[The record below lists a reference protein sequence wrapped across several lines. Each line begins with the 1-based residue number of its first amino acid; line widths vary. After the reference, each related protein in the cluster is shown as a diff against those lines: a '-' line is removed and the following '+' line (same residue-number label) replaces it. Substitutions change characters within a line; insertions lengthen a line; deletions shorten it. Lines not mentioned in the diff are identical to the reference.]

1 MQSSEHTCRETQISS
16 ISDYNH
22 RMYCL
27 LSTSLWGSKT
37 LHIRLT
43 SDTNSFH
50 RGVDIYIYIYIYI
63 YSSDRTV
70 QICMITFMQLYIKS
84 NDKLNV
90 TSRQKY

>member
-1 MQSSEHTCRETQISS
+1 MQSSEHTCRETQIST

-50 RGVDIYIYIYIYI
+50 RGVDIYIYIHRVLFRQNCSNMYDYFYAIIYLI
-63 YSSDRTV
+63 
-70 QICMITFMQLYIKS
+70 
-84 NDKLNV
+84 
-90 TSRQKY
+90 

>member
-1 MQSSEHTCRETQISS
+1 MQSSEHTCRETKISS
-16 ISDYNH
+16 ISDHNH
-22 RMYCL
+22 RLYCL

-50 RGVDIYIYIYIYI
+50 RG
-63 YSSDRTV
+63 TV